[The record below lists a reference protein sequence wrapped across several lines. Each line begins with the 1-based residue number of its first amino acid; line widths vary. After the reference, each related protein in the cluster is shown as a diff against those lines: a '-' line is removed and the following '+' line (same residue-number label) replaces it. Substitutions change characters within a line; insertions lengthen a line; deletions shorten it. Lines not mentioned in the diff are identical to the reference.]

1 MVARVAGEG
10 RFFAQKHPQYRAGSA
25 AANEVGHR
33 PAFVV
38 ADGQEKP
45 IDRRK
50 EHPIGDRN
58 AHGLLVRGGCRRA
71 PGDGAAGGCA
81 GVTRAEPWVLPRA
94 HRMGAFQRLHRN
106 PEGKSA

>member
-1 MVARVAGEG
+1 MHQTKLYLMVARVAGEG

-25 AANEVGHR
+25 AANEVDHR

-50 EHPIGDRN
+50 KHPIGDRN
-58 AHGLLVRGGCRRA
+58 AHGLLVRGDVDACPVMVPLEA
-71 PGDGAAGGCA
+71 
-81 GVTRAEPWVLPRA
+81 VQE
-94 HRMGAFQRLHRN
+94 
-106 PEGKSA
+106 